1 MLPAAF
7 KNRTV
12 TLAGPLH
19 LPEDFNENSTDAA
32 IKGIDKIGQVPVQV
46 FEKDHAACHHNM
58 HTQTFLPLA
67 PENQAGEKRA
77 FHYAIASEVL
87 VQNSFANTKK

>member
-1 MLPAAF
+1 
-7 KNRTV
+7 
-12 TLAGPLH
+12 
-19 LPEDFNENSTDAA
+19 
-32 IKGIDKIGQVPVQV
+32 
-46 FEKDHAACHHNM
+46 M